1 MLDLLADA
9 AVFVL
14 HCVLF
19 QQVLHL
25 VVDHLLLLLQLAL
38 ELELLHLFSD
48 FLAGC
53 LLFFAGLFAVALLY
67 LSLRDALLGLIVVLG
82 REPLLQDLVLDLI
95 VSWDAWLI
103 V

>member
-25 VVDHLLLLLQLAL
+25 VVDHLFLLLQLAL
-38 ELELLHLFSD
+38 ELEFLHLFSD

-53 LLFFAGLFAVALLY
+53 LLLFAGLFAMALLY

-82 REPLLQDLVLDLI
+82 GEPLLQDLVLDLI
-95 VSWDAWLI
+95 VSWNAWLI